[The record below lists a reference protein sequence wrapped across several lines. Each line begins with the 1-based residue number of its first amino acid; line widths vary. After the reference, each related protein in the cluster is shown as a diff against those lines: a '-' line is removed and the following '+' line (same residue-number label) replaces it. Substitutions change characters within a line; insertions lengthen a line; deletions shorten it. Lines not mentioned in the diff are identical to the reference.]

1 MNHHWA
7 IGAMLLCLTLGC
19 RSQSQPVVAIFAAT
33 STGDVLEEITR
44 DFEAET
50 GVRVTVNPAASST
63 LAIQIEQGAG
73 ADLFL
78 SADEAWADR
87 LERKTLCAERR
98 DLLGNRLVVVVPA
111 DNAMSLGGLDDVTAE
126 KYKRI
131 AVAREGVPAGDYTRQ
146 ALRAAGVWDTIK
158 GRTVEGGDVRATLTY
173 VLRGEADAGFVYATD
188 AAAHGKVR
196 IAYEVPEQLHQPIRY
211 PLVLIRRD
219 LPNPAAKHLYD
230 YLASDKASAAFRRAG
245 FQTLP

>member
-1 MNHHWA
+1 M
-7 IGAMLLCLTLGC
+7 LGC
-19 RSQSQPVVAIFAAT
+19 RSQSQPTVAVFAAA
-33 STGDVLEEITR
+33 STGDALEEIAR
-44 DFEAET
+44 ALET
-50 GVRVTVNPAASST
+50 DTGIKVQINPAASST
-63 LAIQIEQGAG
+63 LAVQIEQGAG

-78 SADEAWADR
+78 SADEAWADH
-87 LERKTLCAERR
+87 LERKGLCFERR

-111 DNAMSLGGLDDVTAE
+111 DNAVSLNGLDDLQAD

-146 ALRAAGVWDTIK
+146 ALKAAGVWDAVR

-188 AAAHGKVR
+188 AAARGKVR
-196 IAYEVPEQLHQPIRY
+196 VAYEVPEQLHQPIRY

-219 LPNPAAKHLYD
+219 QPNPAAQQLYD
-230 YLASDKASAAFRRAG
+230 YLAGDKAAAAFRRAG